1 MANQQVGGAQNKQSS
16 QTRRQDHRESI
27 DDMERLGWMSGAP
40 QSESSAGNFRE
51 FVRRVVK
58 RFYWE
63 EYSNTYNVCKSVFSG
78 TARLEVSFIGRLNW
92 ESTRSVMVGAVAELP
107 VHEAVK
113 ARAQADM
120 GVSSKSSFE
129 VMVGLSVSVEVNV
142 GEVVAHTVARQ
153 AGLGHLCVTMRDRY
167 LTADG
172 TGDRFMAMWR
182 DSSGLTHRWWAG
194 NTAPSCPMSQVTDN
208 GIAGTIANVILA
220 NGLER
225 YFNYQTLRL
234 NG

>member
-1 MANQQVGGAQNKQSS
+1 MGNQQVGGAQNKQSS

-27 DDMERLGWMSGAP
+27 DDMERLGWLSGAP
-40 QSESSAGNFRE
+40 ASESSAGNFRE

-63 EYSNTYNVCKSVFSG
+63 EYSNTYTVCRSVFSG
-78 TARLEVSFIGRLNW
+78 NAELTAGFLGRINW
-92 ESTRSVMVGAVAELP
+92 EATQRVMAGAVAELP
-107 VHEAVK
+107 VNPAVK
-113 ARAQADM
+113 ARAEADV
-120 GVSSKSSFE
+120 GVSSKTSFE
-129 VMVGLSVSVEVNV
+129 VTVGLNVTLNVNI

-182 DSSGLTHRWWAG
+182 DSTGLTHRWWAG

-208 GIAGTIANVILA
+208 GIAGTIANVVIA

-225 YFNYQTLRL
+225 HFNYQTLRL
-234 NG
+234 NS